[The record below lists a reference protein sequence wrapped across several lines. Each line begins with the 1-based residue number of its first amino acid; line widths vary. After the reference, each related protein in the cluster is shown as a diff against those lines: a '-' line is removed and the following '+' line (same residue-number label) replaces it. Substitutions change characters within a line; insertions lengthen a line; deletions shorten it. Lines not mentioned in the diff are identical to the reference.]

1 MLIRMA
7 IFVGLAF
14 TAAAADQIYR
24 TVDADGNVVFTDVP
38 PANATG
44 EPAGK
49 AVDLPPSN
57 TYQSETP
64 PPAQSQ
70 PETDESTAE
79 PAAASYYD
87 DLSIVDPTNDQTIRS
102 NNGDMLIQA
111 VVDPPLRSD
120 HRLLLTFDGAPTDM
134 QANGGVFELTN
145 VDRGTHTAAARI
157 VDANNE
163 VVMESQPVTFTVQR
177 YHLPPPTPTPHPG
190 PKPNTGGG

>member
-14 TAAAADQIYR
+14 AAAAADQIYR

-38 PANATG
+38 PANAAG

-49 AVDLPPSN
+49 AVTLPPSN
-57 TYQSETP
+57 TYQPETP
-64 PPAQSQ
+64 PAAQ
-70 PETDESTAE
+70 TDESAAQ

-111 VVDPPLRSD
+111 VVDPPLKSD

-134 QANGGVFELTN
+134 QADGGVFELTN

-157 VDANNE
+157 VDGNNE